1 MRRRRSG
8 PCRVAPQRSCIHG
21 RPFFLLPR
29 LHRHHLRRNIMSSWL
44 SKHIWL
50 CVGVCVCVCVCVT
63 SPLTLSRLSLLST
76 NPRRNTFSVCQ
87 SACVCCSTLFAG
99 YLPEACELDYML
111 LIVCAYRPSSGS
123 AGNYWMYAAGFQLL
137 ASFFSPYPLS
147 SRSFNFS

>member
-1 MRRRRSG
+1 MDVHSFFFQDSIDTTSG
-8 PCRVAPQRSCIHG
+8 ETLCPHG
-21 RPFFLLPR
+21 FQ
-29 LHRHHLRRNIMSSWL
+29 STSD
-44 SKHIWL
+44 
-50 CVGVCVCVCVCVT
+50 CVLVCVSVCVCVT